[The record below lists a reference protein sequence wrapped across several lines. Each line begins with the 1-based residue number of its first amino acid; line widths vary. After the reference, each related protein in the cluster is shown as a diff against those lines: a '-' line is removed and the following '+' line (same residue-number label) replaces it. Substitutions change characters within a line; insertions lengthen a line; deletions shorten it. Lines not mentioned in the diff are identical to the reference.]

1 MLYCGGGPS
10 TLRWASGTAGS
21 GATMR
26 GTRKG
31 LEGLGGLR
39 NTEKGHNDEGIVS
52 FLCMEQSTGAI
63 AYPRK
68 ARPAASQQELPR
80 AMMLN
85 GWQGMRPKKK

>member
-10 TLRWASGTAGS
+10 TGS

-52 FLCMEQSTGAI
+52 FLCMEQSGSDSVPPESPT
-63 AYPRK
+63 R
-68 ARPAASQQELPR
+68 SQPVEACFNLV
-80 AMMLN
+80 LS
-85 GWQGMRPKKK
+85 GWQGMRPNKK

>member
-1 MLYCGGGPS
+1 MKRRCGVRTTP
-10 TLRWASGTAGS
+10 LVEASE
-21 GATMR
+21 R

-85 GWQGMRPKKK
+85 GWQGMRPKNKQNRYAY

>member
-1 MLYCGGGPS
+1 MKRRCGVRTTP
-10 TLRWASGTAGS
+10 LVEASE
-21 GATMR
+21 R

-39 NTEKGHNDEGIVS
+39 NTEKGHNDEGVVS

-68 ARPAASQQELPR
+68 ARPPTAWVSWEL
-80 AMMLN
+80 
-85 GWQGMRPKKK
+85 GVSS

>member
-1 MLYCGGGPS
+1 MLCCGGGSS
-10 TLRWASGTAGS
+10 TGS
-21 GATMR
+21 GAILR

-68 ARPAASQQELPR
+68 ARPPTAWVSWEF
-80 AMMLN
+80 
-85 GWQGMRPKKK
+85 GVSS

>member
-1 MLYCGGGPS
+1 
-10 TLRWASGTAGS
+10 
-21 GATMR
+21 MR

-68 ARPAASQQELPR
+68 ARPPTACRRFLVDGALGT
-80 AMMLN
+80 A
-85 GWQGMRPKKK
+85 GDAPK

>member
-1 MLYCGGGPS
+1 
-10 TLRWASGTAGS
+10 
-21 GATMR
+21 MR

-39 NTEKGHNDEGIVS
+39 NTEKGHNDEGVVS

-68 ARPAASQQELPR
+68 ARPAASRIQLAVGSYSPGLR
-80 AMMLN
+80 PPPLRVGRLA
-85 GWQGMRPKKK
+85 RDAPKKEINTR

>member
-68 ARPAASQQELPR
+68 ARPAASQ
-80 AMMLN
+80 
-85 GWQGMRPKKK
+85 

>member
-10 TLRWASGTAGS
+10 TGS

-39 NTEKGHNDEGIVS
+39 NGAGNTVS
-52 FLCMEQSTGAI
+52 FDKLRNQRTVFYRGMEQSTGAI

-68 ARPAASQQELPR
+68 ARPAASQ
-80 AMMLN
+80 
-85 GWQGMRPKKK
+85 

>member
-1 MLYCGGGPS
+1 
-10 TLRWASGTAGS
+10 
-21 GATMR
+21 MR

-85 GWQGMRPKKK
+85 GWQGMRPKNKQNCYAY

>member
-10 TLRWASGTAGS
+10 TGS
-21 GATMR
+21 GARER
-26 GTRKG
+26 GTRKGKG

-39 NTEKGHNDEGIVS
+39 NTEKGHNDEGVVS

-68 ARPAASQQELPR
+68 ARPAASQ
-80 AMMLN
+80 
-85 GWQGMRPKKK
+85 

>member
-1 MLYCGGGPS
+1 
-10 TLRWASGTAGS
+10 
-21 GATMR
+21 MR

-39 NTEKGHNDEGIVS
+39 NTEKGHNDEGVVS

-68 ARPAASQQELPR
+68 ARPAASRIQLAVGSLELAVTPP
-80 AMMLN
+80 ACGHPL
-85 GWQGMRPKKK
+85 

>member
-1 MLYCGGGPS
+1 MLSFSKSQCYSS
-10 TLRWASGTAGS
+10 TAENGLPYPVDALL
-21 GATMR
+21 R

-68 ARPAASQQELPR
+68 ARPPTAS
-80 AMMLN
+80 
-85 GWQGMRPKKK
+85 